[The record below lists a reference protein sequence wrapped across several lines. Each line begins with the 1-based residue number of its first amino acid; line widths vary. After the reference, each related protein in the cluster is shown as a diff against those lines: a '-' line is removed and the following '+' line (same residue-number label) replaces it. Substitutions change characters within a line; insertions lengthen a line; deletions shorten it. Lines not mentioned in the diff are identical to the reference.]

1 MKGDP
6 ARPRDACLVAYP
18 RPCAGGGRGTTRLGS
33 GLLSAK
39 VLRVVET
46 ALLAAA
52 VAQPQGLPP
61 EPAPP
66 AATPIAQSNFGEV
79 PWTELAYSAHKL
91 FLGAETV
98 IRAGRLPA
106 ETLAQLLPT
115 PPVGQQ
121 VLPLGTEAVA
131 VSVTSD
137 LPFGREEAVK
147 VFLDPETGAAM
158 GGEKTMLGRSAYHK
172 YLRYTEAGLYT
183 WRSSPANE
191 RESALP
197 PQSWTRRKAYLVAPS
212 VRPSKGTSVSD
223 SYALIYLVTAARLD
237 RRGSELRLVMLADDR
252 YLEMSLASGGLTYS
266 HMSFEEAWPG
276 GSRTRHGDVLVRTVR
291 ATARA
296 LGATESSEDVELGF
310 LGMRGVLTMYVEVGT
325 GLPVAFSG
333 RVQHVGEVAVRLDRA
348 LLKGAPATDF
358 AP

>member
-1 MKGDP
+1 MGF
-6 ARPRDACLVAYP
+6 RHRH
-18 RPCAGGGRGTTRLGS
+18 GTTQLLA
-33 GLLSAK
+33 GL
-39 VLRVVET
+39 
-46 ALLAAA
+46 ALLAVVNSRAWAQA
-52 VAQPQGLPP
+52 VDPA
-61 EPAPP
+61 APP
-66 AATPIAQSNFGEV
+66 TTPAGEQGFGEV
-79 PWTELAYSAHKL
+79 SWTELSYSARKF

-106 ETLAQLLPT
+106 ETLAEALPT
-115 PPVGQQ
+115 SPVGRQ
-121 VLPLGTEAVA
+121 VVPLGKEAVA

-137 LPFGREEAVK
+137 LPFGRDEAVK
-147 VFLDPETGAAM
+147 VFIDPETGAAM

-172 YLRYTEAGLYT
+172 YLRYTEGGIYT

-197 PQSWTRRKAYLVAPS
+197 PQSWTRRKGYLVAPS
-212 VRPSKGTSVSD
+212 ARPSPGTSVSD

-237 RRGSELRLVMLADDR
+237 RRGSDLRLVMLADDR
-252 YLEMSLASGGLTYS
+252 YVEMNLAAGGLTYS
-266 HMSFEEAWPG
+266 HVAFEEAWPG
-276 GSRTRHGDVLVRTVR
+276 GSRTRRGDVLVRTVR

-310 LGMRGVLTMYVEVGT
+310 LGMRGALTIYLEAGT

-333 RVQHVGEVAVRLDRA
+333 RVQHVGEVAGRLDRA
-348 LLKGAPATDF
+348 LLKGAPATDP